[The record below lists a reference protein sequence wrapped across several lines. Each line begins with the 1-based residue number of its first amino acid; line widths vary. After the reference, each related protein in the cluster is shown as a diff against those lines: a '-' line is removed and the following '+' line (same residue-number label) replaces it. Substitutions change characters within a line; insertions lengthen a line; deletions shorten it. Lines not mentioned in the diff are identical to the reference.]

1 MPFLFNAADIYV
13 TTATAESFG
22 QTLLEASACAVP
34 VVAFKVGGITD
45 IVVHEESGLLVEPAS
60 VPDLLAA
67 IERLVANRPLREK
80 MGRNG
85 RARVE
90 DNFTLAHQGELWNDC
105 LTRLRN
111 GAASDCSSLSAMSG
125 PVRS

>member
-22 QTLLEASACAVP
+22 QTVLEASACAVP
-34 VVAFKVGGITD
+34 VVAFKVGGIPD
-45 IVVHEESGLLVEPAS
+45 IVLHEQSGLLVDPLS
-60 VPDLLAA
+60 IPDLLAA
-67 IERLVANRPLREK
+67 VGRLVENGPLREQ

-90 DNFTLAHQGELWNDC
+90 DNFTLAHQGQLWNGC
-105 LTRLRN
+105 LMRLRN
-111 GAASDCSSLSAMSG
+111 ADASDGFSFTAMSG
-125 PVRS
+125 PVA